1 MFRAP
6 RITRYTLEAVLDIAC
21 HAHARP
27 VQSKDI
33 TERHGI
39 PRRYLEQV
47 MQELVRAGL
56 LQGIRGPRGGY
67 RLARPANE
75 ITVGDIARV
84 IGRVSDRD
92 EADQARR
99 AGAPPSCPTIDPL
112 LDDIRRTIN
121 ERLDAVTLASLC
133 PGDPAPTAP
142 APPAL

>member
-21 HAHARP
+21 HGHERP

-67 RLARPANE
+67 RLARPATE

-84 IGRVSDRD
+84 IGRISDGN
-92 EADQARR
+92 EQAEARR
-99 AGAPPSCPTIDPL
+99 MGAPLTCPTIDPL
-112 LDDIRRTIN
+112 LDEVRQTIN
-121 ERLDAVTLASLC
+121 ARLDAVTIASLC
-133 PGDPAPTAP
+133 PVPGQ
-142 APPAL
+142 APPET